1 MKNKFI
7 ENIVHV
13 FGASIL
19 SILTGLVSGF
29 LLPKFLDI
37 NNYAYYKLFS
47 FYCGYVGI
55 LHFGLIDGIFIKFGN
70 YDYNELPKKKFRALF
85 RLFLII
91 QIGLSI
97 LLFTGL
103 LLLGGEYNRVFVMG
117 LVILNI
123 TIINCNNY
131 FTFINQFTKR
141 FKLDSKI
148 KIMQSIIFLLSI
160 CLLIVINYQYYKLFI
175 IMQTISYLITLMSNI
190 KANKEIVLGVSDSLL
205 SVKDEINDCVKIGFF
220 IMISQLMGEII
231 LGIDRIFVDT
241 LMPLREFA
249 IYSFSVSIL
258 GLIFTVISSLS
269 KIIYPYLA
277 RSTKENLI
285 IIYPEIS
292 IIIQVVTCFILISY
306 YFIDPIIKVYLP
318 NYISSL
324 KIIVILF
331 PTIMYKVQIGFIG
344 GNYYK
349 LFRFEKEYVLNN
361 IVALVVSILSN
372 IIFYICFRSIE
383 AIAYASLMSFII
395 WMLYTNK
402 FFKEKLE
409 LDKIKHIKIC
419 IFPIIISVI
428 FIITSKYSWS
438 GCAIYILLIFIIGTL
453 FYYKEVKQVINSKLI
468 PIE

>member
-7 ENIVHV
+7 ENMIHV

-55 LHFGLIDGIFIKFGN
+55 LHFGLIDGIFVKFGN
-70 YDYNELPKKKFRALF
+70 YDYNELPKKKFRALLK
-85 RLFLII
+85 LFLIM

-97 LLFTGL
+97 LLFGGL
-103 LLLGGEYNRVFVMG
+103 LLLGGDYNRIFVIG
-117 LVILNI
+117 LVIFNV

-148 KIMQSIIFLLSI
+148 KIIQSILFLLSI
-160 CLLIVINYQYYKLFI
+160 CILIIMNYEYYKLFI
-175 IMQTISYLITLMSNI
+175 IMQTICYLITLVLNI
-190 KANKEIVLGVSDSLL
+190 KANKEIVFGISDRLL
-205 SVKDEINDCVKIGFF
+205 SVKDEIKDCVKIGFF

-231 LGIDRIFVDT
+231 LGIDRIFVDV
-241 LMPLREFA
+241 LMPLKEFA

-269 KIIYPYLA
+269 KIVYPYLA
-277 RSTKENLI
+277 RNTKENLI
-285 IIYPEIS
+285 IIYPVIS
-292 IIIQVVTCFILISY
+292 IIIQVVTCFILVSY

-318 NYISSL
+318 NYVSSIR
-324 KIIVILF
+324 IIAILF

-361 IVALVVSILSN
+361 IVALVVSILTN
-372 IIFYICFRSIE
+372 IIFYICFKSVQS
-383 AIAYASLMSFII
+383 IAYASLMSFVI

-402 FFKEKLE
+402 FFRDKLE
-409 LDKIKHIKIC
+409 LDKTNYIKIS
-419 IFPIIISVI
+419 IFPLIISVV
-428 FIITSKYSWS
+428 FIITSKYSWM
-438 GCAIYILLIFIIGTL
+438 GCLAYILSILLIGAI
-453 FYYKEVKQVINSKLI
+453 FYYKEIKQIINSRFILT
-468 PIE
+468 